1 MIGAILLIL
10 LLAAFGFALL
20 SLLLDNGRPWK

>member
-10 LLAAFGFALL
+10 LLAAFAFALL
-20 SLLLDNGRPWK
+20 ALFGDDRPWKF